1 MTNLIINNLGLLQYK
16 EKTLVQNKAN
26 FITEVFFVTHK
37 KLQLG

>member
-1 MTNLIINNLGLLQYK
+1 MTNLIIKNLGLLQYK
-16 EKTLVQNKAN
+16 EKTFQNKSN